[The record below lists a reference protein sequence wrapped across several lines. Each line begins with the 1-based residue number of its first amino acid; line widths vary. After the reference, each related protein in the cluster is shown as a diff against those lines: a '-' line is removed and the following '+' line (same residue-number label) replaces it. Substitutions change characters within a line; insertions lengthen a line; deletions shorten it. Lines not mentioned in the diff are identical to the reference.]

1 MALFTVNSNN
11 VFGKTVEEAGIYN
24 VRVLPSTQLKTSS
37 AGNAMV
43 VMNYE
48 VLDGKYAGGPIRY
61 DNVVW
66 QDGSQDERNLS
77 IKRFNTIMVAAGVPD
92 GTPLNT
98 LNDFVA
104 GMIGK
109 ELAVEVEWGEPNR
122 NGDSY
127 LSVRS
132 YRKFMQDGSKPN
144 GIRRPQSNSSNQDNR
159 GGQANTGFNNAG
171 QPQSNNYP
179 QSNGNGAPTIDD
191 DQLPF

>member
-1 MALFTVNSNN
+1 MALFNVNSNN

-24 VRVLPSTQLKTSS
+24 VRVLPSTVLKTSKTQKP
-37 AGNAMV
+37 MV

-48 VLDGKYAGGPIRY
+48 VLDGKYAGGEIRY

-66 QDGSQDERNLS
+66 QDGSQEDYNTS
-77 IKRFNTIMVAAGVPD
+77 VKRFNTIMVAAGIQD
-92 GTPLNT
+92 GTPVNT
-98 LNDFVA
+98 LNEFVA

-109 ELAVEVEWGEPNR
+109 KLAVEVEWGQPNSYG
-122 NGDSY
+122 NSY

-132 YRKFMQDGSKPN
+132 YHKFMQDGSKPN

>member
-1 MALFTVNSNN
+1 MALFTVNSKN
-11 VFGKTVEEAGIYN
+11 VFGKNVEEAGIYN
-24 VRVLPSTQLKTSS
+24 VRVLPTTVLKTSS
-37 AGNAMV
+37 TNKPMV

-48 VLDGKYAGGPIRY
+48 VLDGKYAGGEIRY
-61 DNVVW
+61 DNLVW
-66 QDGSQDERNLS
+66 QEDSQESFNNS
-77 IKRFNTIMVAAGVPD
+77 IKRFNTVMVAAGVPD

>member
-1 MALFTVNSNN
+1 MALFTVNSKN
-11 VFGKTVEEAGIYN
+11 VFGKNVEEAGIYN
-24 VRVLPSTQLKTSS
+24 VRVLPTTVLKTSS
-37 AGNAMV
+37 TNKPMV

-48 VLDGKYAGGPIRY
+48 VLDGKYAGGEIRY
-61 DNVVW
+61 DNLVW
-66 QDGSQDERNLS
+66 QEDSQESFNNS
-77 IKRFNTIMVAAGVPD
+77 IKRFNTVMVAAGVPD

-109 ELAVEVEWGEPNR
+109 ELAVEVEWGKPNR

>member
-1 MALFTVNSNN
+1 MALFTVNSKN
-11 VFGKTVEEAGIYN
+11 VFGKNVEEAGIYN
-24 VRVLPSTQLKTSS
+24 VRVLPTTQLKTSN

-92 GTPLNT
+92 GTPLNN

-109 ELAVEVEWGEPNR
+109 KLAVEVEWGEPNR

-144 GIRRPQSNSSNQDNR
+144 GIRRPQNNG
-159 GGQANTGFNNAG
+159 GGQTNIGFSNAG
-171 QPQSNNYP
+171 QSQPNNYP
-179 QSNGNGAPTIDD
+179 QSNDNDTPAIDD